1 MRELNLS
8 NKIKKIKVL
17 LLDVDGVL
25 TPGHVYIGHDGNEM
39 QIFSVY
45 DGYGIKLWKRAGFKV
60 GFVSGRKSG
69 AVESRA
75 KKLGIDFLY
84 LDTSDKLA
92 VCEELSKK
100 EGIKIENIAFMGDDL
115 QDLSILRK
123 AGFAIA
129 VSNAMPEVKKA
140 AHYITRKSG
149 GSGAVREAIEHMLKN
164 KGLWDKFVKDKR
176 LLS

>member
-1 MRELNLS
+1 MRKNFS

-25 TPGHVYIGHDGNEM
+25 TPGHVFIGPDGDEM
-39 QIFSVY
+39 QVFNVY
-45 DGYGIKLWKRAGFKV
+45 DGYGIRLWRRAGFKV
-60 GFVSGRKSG
+60 GFVSGRNST
-69 AVESRA
+69 AVIHRA
-75 KKLGIDFLY
+75 KKLGIDFLH
-84 LDTSDKLA
+84 LGASDKLA
-92 VCEELSKK
+92 IFEKIVKSER
-100 EGIKIENIAFMGDDL
+100 IKAEAMAFVGDDL
-115 QDLSILRK
+115 QDLPILRK

-149 GSGAVREAIEHMLKN
+149 GSGAVREAIEYMLKN
-164 KGLWDKFVKDKR
+164 KGIWDKFVKDER